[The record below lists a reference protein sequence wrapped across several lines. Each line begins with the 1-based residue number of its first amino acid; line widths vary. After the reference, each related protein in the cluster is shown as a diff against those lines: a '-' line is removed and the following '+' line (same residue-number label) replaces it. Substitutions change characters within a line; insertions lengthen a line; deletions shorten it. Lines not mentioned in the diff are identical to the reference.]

1 MSLEKSLTK
10 QKKKI
15 AQCILVSSAHRENK
29 SLSCCSLLLGIFETT
44 IYKVLHKQM
53 QLHAY
58 RLVQIIK
65 IMDWFS
71 VKGPL
76 CKIHFKLNQWRYSMS
91 SSMHTEEASFQI
103 NDGIKAPNPSNRM
116 THWAFT
122 WTHSVPTLGTFCDC
136 NWHYEVR
143 MRVLVY
149 KRSRQVKSN
158 YVSCWAFHI
167 KSYQHIR
174 HKNYIRLFK

>member
-10 QKKKI
+10 PKKNT
-15 AQCILVSSAHRENK
+15 QCILVSSAHRENK
-29 SLSCCSLLLGIFETT
+29 SLSRCSLLLGIFETT
-44 IYKVLHKQM
+44 IYRVLHKQM

-65 IMDWFS
+65 IMDRSS

-76 CKIHFKLNQWRYSMS
+76 CKIHFKLNRWRFSMS
-91 SSMHTEEASFQI
+91 SSIHTEEASLQI
-103 NDGIKAPNPSNRM
+103 IDGIKPHNPPNRM
-116 THWAFT
+116 THWVFT
-122 WTHSVPTLGTFCDC
+122 WRHSVPTLGTFCDC
-136 NWHYEVR
+136 NWHYGVH
-143 MRVLVY
+143 MRVY

-167 KSYQHIR
+167 KS
-174 HKNYIRLFK
+174 